1 MQGPGNRNRTNVAP
15 KTNIYTCSCESSW
28 YSKKRQKRI
37 FATNS
42 WRAKSNRNPEYCTN
56 EQNTYSQKSIVNL
69 TKFVWTISI
78 KLIPI
83 IYLQLL
89 FMYNSRFAV
98 IFILYIHMYS
108 YIFFCNI
115 FNSSIYKHLFLC
127 RLYPN
132 SFLFLLY
139 FIFAIFVLLSL

>member
-42 WRAKSNRNPEYCTN
+42 WRAKSNRNPENCTN

-108 YIFFCNI
+108 YIFFFNI
-115 FNSSIYKHLFLC
+115 FNSSIYKLIYFYAGYTQIHFYSFYISYLQFL
-127 RLYPN
+127 
-132 SFLFLLY
+132 SF
-139 FIFAIFVLLSL
+139 

>member
-28 YSKKRQKRI
+28 YSRKRQKRI

-42 WRAKSNRNPEYCTN
+42 WRAKSNRNPENCTN

-108 YIFFCNI
+108 YIFFFNI
-115 FNSSIYKHLFLC
+115 FNSSIYKLIYFYAGYTQIHFYSFYISYLQFL
-127 RLYPN
+127 
-132 SFLFLLY
+132 SF
-139 FIFAIFVLLSL
+139 